1 MGKNCRYLL
10 KYYKTTGLYEEY
22 KVKGD
27 HFSGYFDEQNLVPTA
42 WEELVRKNCK
52 SQECEEEA

>member
-1 MGKNCRYLL
+1 MSLHLL

-42 WEELVRKNCK
+42 WEKLVRKNCK